1 MSSHFKNVYQT
12 KDLQTIPGVGESI
25 AKDFLEIN
33 IREVAQLKNQ
43 NPEML
48 YQQMCDKQGIE
59 LDRCMLY
66 VIRCAVYF
74 ASTKHPDPEKL
85 NWWNWKDSK

>member
-1 MSSHFKNVYQT
+1 MSNHFQKVQQT
-12 KDLQTIPGVGESI
+12 KDLLTIPGVSESM
-25 AKDFLEIN
+25 AKDFLDIN
-33 IREVAQLKNQ
+33 IHEVHELKNQ
-43 NPEML
+43 DPEKL
-48 YQQMCDKQGIE
+48 YQQMCEKQE
-59 LDRCMLY
+59 VDLDRNILY

>member
-1 MSSHFKNVYQT
+1 MSNHFKNVQQT
-12 KDLQTIPGVGESI
+12 KDLLTIPGVSESM
-25 AKDFLEIN
+25 AKDFLDIN
-33 IREVAQLKNQ
+33 IHEVNELKNQ
-43 NPEML
+43 DPEKL
-48 YQQMCDKQGIE
+48 YQQMCEKQE
-59 LDRCMLY
+59 VDLDRNILY